1 MRKKELVLN
10 IADKLEISQTDA
22 LKAVDAVIETI
33 TNALERHEKVQIFG
47 FGTFEVKQRAART
60 GKNPK
65 TGERIEIAASVSP
78 CFKAGKEL
86 KAKVK
91 AFTDAI

>member
-33 TNALERHEKVQIFG
+33 AIGRF
-47 FGTFEVKQRAART
+47 T
-60 GKNPK
+60 GVC
-65 TGERIEIAASVSP
+65 R
-78 CFKAGKEL
+78 
-86 KAKVK
+86 
-91 AFTDAI
+91 